1 MQVLLPKL
9 IRVMDT
15 CFEFILVFE
24 CCNKATPSHF
34 YPQLKLRLYTFVPG
48 LLPLSS
54 SYLSDFPNVFVSATG
69 TGFYEQCFPSDS
81 VNLGFSCL
89 AIQWLRK
96 KPCNLTRA
104 ILHSFSEVP
113 QERNMFAKQ
122 AEKDWEQFLLMRA
135 KELAKGE
142 KHVYTDSKKNI
153 HVYRVKISHREV
165 KFSFTSR
172 ISLRTCHLIN
182 LRSLLIMFYL
192 WFKVVGWH

>member
-1 MQVLLPKL
+1 
-9 IRVMDT
+9 
-15 CFEFILVFE
+15 
-24 CCNKATPSHF
+24 
-34 YPQLKLRLYTFVPG
+34 
-48 LLPLSS
+48 
-54 SYLSDFPNVFVSATG
+54 
-69 TGFYEQCFPSDS
+69 
-81 VNLGFSCL
+81 
-89 AIQWLRK
+89 
-96 KPCNLTRA
+96 
-104 ILHSFSEVP
+104 
-113 QERNMFAKQ
+113 MFAKQ

-142 KHVYTDSKKNI
+142 KHVYTDSKKNV

>member
-1 MQVLLPKL
+1 
-9 IRVMDT
+9 MDT

-104 ILHSFSEVP
+104 ILHCFSEVP

-142 KHVYTDSKKNI
+142 KHVY
-153 HVYRVKISHREV
+153 RVKISHREV
-165 KFSFTSR
+165 KFSFTSW